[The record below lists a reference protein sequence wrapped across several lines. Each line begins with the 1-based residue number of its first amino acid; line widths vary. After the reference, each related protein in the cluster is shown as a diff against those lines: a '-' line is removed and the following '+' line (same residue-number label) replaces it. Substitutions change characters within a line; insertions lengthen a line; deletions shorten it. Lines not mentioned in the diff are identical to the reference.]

1 MKFCW
6 EQWCLA
12 ECNWN
17 QFQASPMQS
26 SAAVWQ
32 FGLERSAR
40 GADCDRMIYPLDWGA
55 SVGQVQAIDCFS
67 RARRLRTPWNPF
79 TEWSSCIVGRPNRLA
94 MYLFQLQIRRI
105 DHLHS
110 ARLLALKF
118 ILDIPSMIWMRL
130 RGSAKRRYTRV
141 SKARLPLMTP
151 PLSLRC
157 SSVKRQK
164 GSGGGMFKCQSKVS
178 HLEST
183 QPPLLGRI
191 IC

>member
-32 FGLERSAR
+32 FGLERSAQ

-55 SVGQVQAIDCFS
+55 SMEQVQAIDCFS

-79 TEWSSCIVGRPNRLA
+79 TEWSSCIAGRFDRLA

-110 ARLLALKF
+110 ARLLALEVHLGYSIHDMNDVERFCQK
-118 ILDIPSMIWMRL
+118 
-130 RGSAKRRYTRV
+130 V
-141 SKARLPLMTP
+141 SKARLPLMTS

-183 QPPLLGRI
+183 QPPLLGCI

>member
-1 MKFCW
+1 MLRKSTMRDNVMKFCW

-32 FGLERSAR
+32 FGLERSAQ

-79 TEWSSCIVGRPNRLA
+79 TEWSSCIVGRPDRLA

-110 ARLLALKF
+110 ARLLAPWSSSWIFHQWYEWCWEVLPKGVESPPPPND
-118 ILDIPSMIWMRL
+118 LPSL
-130 RGSAKRRYTRV
+130 TALLLCQEAKRQRWWHV
-141 SKARLPLMTP
+141 
-151 PLSLRC
+151 
-157 SSVKRQK
+157 
-164 GSGGGMFKCQSKVS
+164 
-178 HLEST
+178 
-183 QPPLLGRI
+183 
-191 IC
+191 